1 VESFGT
7 LIGDKNPLHDT
18 TLEWDAAV
26 ELMPFLQ
33 EHVQAGILET
43 IHKENDQDM
52 TTTTATRIPS
62 TVNIGSADVTLPAT
76 TTKIR
81 AVVHGMLVSSLFSS
95 IFATLAPGCVYINQ
109 SLDFVSPVFVDDV
122 VVGRLEITRV
132 RQWPRRRRSGVVVT
146 CDTQIL
152 RRVVPTEGGT
162 ISENNNNSHGSGKTK
177 DTTILAVRGAA
188 NVWLPIG
195 SQLPQEAE
203 MSPSYSNV
211 KVENWGT
218 VDVF

>member
-1 VESFGT
+1 MESFGT

-18 TLEWDAAV
+18 TLEWDAAL
-26 ELMPFLQ
+26 ELMPFLE

-43 IHKENDQDM
+43 IHKEDGQD
-52 TTTTATRIPS
+52 ATRIPS
-62 TVNIGSADVTLPAT
+62 KVNGDSAVVAAAPAT

-95 IFATLAPGCVYINQ
+95 IFATVAPGCVYINQ

-152 RRVVPTEGGT
+152 RRVVPTDGS
-162 ISENNNNSHGSGKTK
+162 ISENNNSRSDGSG
-177 DTTILAVRGAA
+177 TTNETVVLAVRGVA

-195 SQLPQEAE
+195 SQLPKEDDE
-203 MSPSYSNV
+203 MGP
-211 KVENWGT
+211 
-218 VDVF
+218 

>member
-18 TLEWDAAV
+18 TLEWDAAL
-26 ELMPFLQ
+26 ELMPFLH

-43 IHKENDQDM
+43 IHKEDGQD
-52 TTTTATRIPS
+52 TTTTATTTARIPS
-62 TVNIGSADVTLPAT
+62 TVNAGSADVGVATPAS

-95 IFATLAPGCVYINQ
+95 ILATLAPGCVYINQ
-109 SLDFVSPVFVDDV
+109 SLDFVSPVFVDDA

-152 RRVVPTEGGT
+152 RRVVATEDGT
-162 ISENNNNSHGSGKTK
+162 ISENNSYNRSRNGGGKTN
-177 DTTILAVRGAA
+177 DTTVLAVRGVA

-195 SQLPQEAE
+195 SQLPQEE
-203 MSPSYSNV
+203 EDKMRP
-211 KVENWGT
+211 
-218 VDVF
+218 